1 MDSSTGTITFT
12 LNAGGASLSG
22 GEEWDFFVL
31 DLTNQ
36 IDFAA
41 VGGEILI
48 SENSHKKANAVGS
61 AITAKFLGNI
71 GGTNT
76 WALVG
81 SLKA

>member
-12 LNAGGASLSG
+12 LNAGGAGLSG

-36 IDFAA
+36 IDFTAT
-41 VGGEILI
+41 GGESVI
-48 SENSHKKANAVGS
+48 SENGLKANSTGS

-81 SLKA
+81 SLQP

>member
-1 MDSSTGTITFT
+1 MNSSTGTITFT

-36 IDFAA
+36 IDFTAT
-41 VGGEILI
+41 GGESII
-48 SENSHKKANAVGS
+48 SENGLKANSTGS

-81 SLKA
+81 SLQP